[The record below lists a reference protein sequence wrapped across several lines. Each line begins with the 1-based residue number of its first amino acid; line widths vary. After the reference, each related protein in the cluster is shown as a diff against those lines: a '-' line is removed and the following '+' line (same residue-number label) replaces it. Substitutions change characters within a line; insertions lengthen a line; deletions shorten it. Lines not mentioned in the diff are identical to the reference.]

1 MLSHGVRKKAWHTL
15 SINHKREQFTL
26 DDFMEL
32 AKLINCR
39 KPEAIISEVKNV
51 VSHWQDFAREARV
64 DESLNRMIGSCIMI
78 DVE

>member
-1 MLSHGVRKKAWHTL
+1 
-15 SINHKREQFTL
+15 
-26 DDFMEL
+26 MEL